1 MRYSQ
6 VVIITAAVIL
16 SILKGWMQVAP
27 LSVAPLSVAHEADR
41 KVTQIAASTQPRSG
55 SEKLEIEAISE

>member
-1 MRYSQ
+1 MRYSR
-6 VVIITAAVIL
+6 VVIITVAVIL

-27 LSVAPLSVAHEADR
+27 LRVAPERDR
-41 KVTQIAASTQPRSG
+41 KIAQIAASTQPRSG